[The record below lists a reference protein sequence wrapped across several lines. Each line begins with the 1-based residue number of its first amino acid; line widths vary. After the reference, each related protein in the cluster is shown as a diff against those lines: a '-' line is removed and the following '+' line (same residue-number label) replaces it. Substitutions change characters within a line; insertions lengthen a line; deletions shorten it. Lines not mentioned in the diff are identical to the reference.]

1 MFIFIFAFLVS
12 ITSSML
18 YLFRNFLYWAY
29 QFVFGC
35 QMYSFVISLM
45 GTCLASAAKACVAGS
60 YVMGRLHMGYFWL
73 THAL

>member
-18 YLFRNFLYWAY
+18 YLFRNFLYWVC